1 MRLSVASLRRMVKAK
16 PPVELV
22 RQELTSYSGQELL
35 RCYVRPRDLPRRL
48 HAACAGTGGDYGG
61 GRLALLL
68 VALCYVGARRPEHL
82 RYVAGDLLVARFCGL
97 R

>member
-48 HAACAGTGGDYGG
+48 RAACAGTGGDYGG
-61 GRLALLL
+61 GRLALLSWRCSMS
-68 VALCYVGARRPEHL
+68 VPATRSISAMSPAISWSRAS
-82 RYVAGDLLVARFCGL
+82 AG
-97 R
+97 

>member
-48 HAACAGTGGDYGG
+48 RAACPGTGGDYGG
-61 GRLALLL
+61 GAWPCSSWRCAMS
-68 VALCYVGARRPEHL
+68 VPAARSISAMSPAISWSRAS
-82 RYVAGDLLVARFCGL
+82 AG
-97 R
+97 